1 MPDLHFYRRVLSIAC
16 LGAAA
21 VSLAACDVVINSMD
35 GEFGGGRFKAE
46 KTWSKTF
53 AVNARGASLEI
64 KNVSGKID
72 VAATDGTA
80 IEVEAVI
87 TAKAGSEEAARENL
101 KDAEIKADASATR
114 VRLETY
120 HPKTRR
126 NIEVKYTVRVPRTV
140 KLDIEN
146 VSGSI
151 EMKGV
156 QAGIRA
162 ETTNGA
168 VKGRLLGGFV
178 EASTTNG
185 SVDIEMA
192 AVGSEGVRLETTN
205 GGITL
210 SLPADAKA
218 TLEARCVN
226 GGVTV
231 SDLPFEKDADN
242 NRRKVDGKINGG
254 GATLKLETV
263 NGGVR
268 VKAIGVETKPG
279 GGDAKPGK
287 S

>member
-1 MPDLHFYRRVLSIAC
+1 MPDVQFYRRVLSIAC
-16 LGAAA
+16 VGAAA
-21 VSLAACDVVINSMD
+21 ASLAACDVVINSMD
-35 GEFGGGRFKAE
+35 GEFGGGRVKAE

-53 AVNARGASLEI
+53 PVNAQGASLEI

-72 VAATDGTA
+72 VTATDGTT

-87 TAKAGSEEAARENL
+87 TAKAGSEESAKENL

-120 HPKTRR
+120 YPKTRR
-126 NIEVKYTVRVPRTV
+126 AIEVKYTVRVPRMV
-140 KLDIEN
+140 KLELEN
-146 VSGSI
+146 VNGSI
-151 EMKGV
+151 ELKGV

-162 ETTNGA
+162 ETTNGS

-178 EASTTNG
+178 EASSTNG
-185 SVDIEMA
+185 SVDVEMA
-192 AVGSEGVRLETTN
+192 SVGSDGVRLETTN

-210 SLPADAKA
+210 GLPADAKA
-218 TLEARCVN
+218 TLAARCVN

-254 GATLKLETV
+254 GAPLKLETV

-268 VKAIGVETKPG
+268 VKLAGA
-279 GGDAKPGK
+279 DAKPGSADTK
-287 S
+287 PGKR